1 MILLCRGAERLEKYV
16 IITTTLR
23 LKKKKKKQNETNT
36 ELDLVWS

>member
-23 LKKKKKKQNETNT
+23 LKKKKKKKAKRNKYGT
-36 ELDLVWS
+36 